1 MFTIG
6 GLSGVT
12 HAVVPADTQQTDTYY
27 IVAHFHYVMFGGSIF
42 GLFAGVYYWAPK
54 VSGKLLSDSL
64 GKLHFW
70 LMLIGFN
77 LTFGPMHI
85 LGLQG
90 QPRRIYTYPAGRGW
104 EFWNLVSTIG
114 AFTIAASILVFI
126 VNVIKTYRSDQPN
139 AGADPWDARTLE
151 WTIPSPPPEYNFAE
165 EPLVTARDEL
175 WHRKYDEDEEGRAI
189 RRELDYPVVMDTPP
203 DDVHVHM
210 PSPSYWPLVA
220 SFTLPAVAYGMI
232 YPAWPVAIPAGVV
245 EIAALYSWAL
255 EPSTAPPEPDNGHE
269 DDA

>member
-12 HAVVPADTQQTDTYY
+12 HAVVPADTQQTDTYD

-42 GLFAGVYYWAPK
+42 GLFAGVYYWAAK
-54 VSGKLLSDSL
+54 VSGKLWCGGL

-104 EFWNLVSTIG
+104 EF
-114 AFTIAASILVFI
+114 
-126 VNVIKTYRSDQPN
+126 
-139 AGADPWDARTLE
+139 
-151 WTIPSPPPEYNFAE
+151 
-165 EPLVTARDEL
+165 
-175 WHRKYDEDEEGRAI
+175 
-189 RRELDYPVVMDTPP
+189 
-203 DDVHVHM
+203 
-210 PSPSYWPLVA
+210 
-220 SFTLPAVAYGMI
+220 
-232 YPAWPVAIPAGVV
+232 
-245 EIAALYSWAL
+245 
-255 EPSTAPPEPDNGHE
+255 
-269 DDA
+269 